1 MITDR
6 LMNITEASSL
16 LGIST
21 WKLRRLSVD
30 ILPVIVTDGN
40 HRRYKESD
48 VKKYM
53 NIVDSEEQKDLGV
66 AIYCRVSSNEQK
78 TKGDLERQK
87 DRLVKYCVEKGYKIA
102 SIYEEV
108 GSGMNDNRKKLHS
121 VFQQVVDGELKAV
134 ICEHKDRL
142 TRFNYKM
149 YEFFFNSYGVEI
161 VHVEEVLSKSFENE
175 LCEDM
180 ISLMASFSA
189 KIYSKRSSKN
199 RKKRED
205 EVNKIE

>member
-1 MITDR
+1 MLNDR
-6 LMNITEASSL
+6 LLDVSEAADILGMAKITV
-16 LGIST
+16 
-21 WKLRRLSVD
+21 RRLSPTV
-30 ILPVIVTDGN
+30 LPVQYTEGG

-48 VKKYM
+48 VKRYM
-53 NIVDSEEQKDLGV
+53 NIADTKEEKELGV

-87 DRLVKYCVEKGYKIA
+87 DRLVKHCVEKGYKIV

-121 VFQQVVDGELKAV
+121 LFQQVVNGELKAV

-161 VHVEEVLSKSFENE
+161 IHVEEVLSKSFENE

-189 KIYSKRSSKN
+189 KVYSKRSSKN
-199 RKKRED
+199 RKKREED
-205 EVNKIE
+205 KNE

>member
-1 MITDR
+1 MVNDR
-6 LMNITEASSL
+6 LLNVTEVSDILGMTKITV
-16 LGIST
+16 
-21 WKLRRLSVD
+21 RRLFIDV
-30 ILPVIVTDGN
+30 LPVQYTDGG

-53 NIVDSEEQKDLGV
+53 NIVDTEEKKDLGV
-66 AIYCRVSSNEQK
+66 SIYCRVSSNEQK

-87 DRLVKYCVEKGYKIA
+87 DRLVKYCVDKGYKIV

-121 VFQQVVDGELKAV
+121 LFQQVVDGELMAV
-134 ICEHKDRL
+134 VCEHKDRL

-161 VHVEEVLSKSFENE
+161 IHVEEVLSKSFENE

-205 EVNKIE
+205 EVNKIV